1 MGLYSELTEFG
12 RNQEKVL
19 GLARRY
25 SKNAIVATDILT
37 SLYEKKIPSRGELT
51 DLYYLE
57 KEGVRDVVVSA
68 GIAVQPEIFSRFCEL
83 AGAFQE

>member
-1 MGLYSELTEFG
+1 MDGIRKRFSG
-12 RNQEKVL
+12 WQK
-19 GLARRY
+19 RY
-25 SKNAIVATDILT
+25 PKNAIVATDILT
-37 SLYEKKIPSRGELT
+37 SLYEKKIPSRGEMT

-83 AGAFQE
+83 AGAFRE